1 MNHFFLLIQ
10 SDSLVGMKAVV
21 CQEFDVLYFVVL
33 FSANANSYT
42 LNSCDW
48 IAVYINNNDVSL
60 F

>member
-1 MNHFFLLIQ
+1 MFF
-10 SDSLVGMKAVV
+10 V
-21 CQEFDVLYFVVL
+21 VVL

-42 LNSCDW
+42 LNSCDC